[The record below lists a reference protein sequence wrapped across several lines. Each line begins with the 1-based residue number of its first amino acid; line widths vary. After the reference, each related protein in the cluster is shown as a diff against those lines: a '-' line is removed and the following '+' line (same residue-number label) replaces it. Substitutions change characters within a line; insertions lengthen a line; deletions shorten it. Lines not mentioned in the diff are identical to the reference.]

1 MHIVLLCEHE
11 WDDPLRESCLFKV
24 TISVPIKETRSI
36 WWISRKQKNRVKQNH
51 RFGVRK
57 EDKRRGLSDLYD
69 CDVQEDATEA
79 DRDGR
84 GSHDSWTGQE
94 PHGHREPCDAVP
106 TCYDPWLQCHEQT
119 CIQEQYIRH
128 VGSFSLC
135 LSMSPSL
142 NCAGP

>member
-1 MHIVLLCEHE
+1 VVDFEVSKKTE
-11 WDDPLRESCLFKV
+11 QSK
-24 TISVPIKETRSI
+24 TIDLVS
-36 WWISRKQKNRVKQNH
+36 
-51 RFGVRK
+51 G
-57 EDKRRGLSDLYD
+57 RRIRGGAWSDLYD

-119 CIQEQYIRH
+119 CIQEQ
-128 VGSFSLC
+128 
-135 LSMSPSL
+135 
-142 NCAGP
+142 